1 MTKGHQDPVDAVPAY
16 WPPLMETVYVGCEW
30 CWEWFH
36 REFHSASAG
45 YTVFSHVLRDK
56 EVQFYYLA
64 VGFFVVFFFC
74 TNWKNEQH
82 LRYSS
87 DELEVW
93 PLGRILSDFIMSTG
107 LASRFVASRFPPPT
121 PSLMD
126 MPAAHPP
133 SSDSVH
139 NTVLK
144 GYRWRQVDVLE
155 TNLKQVDAHQWK
167 SCNILH
173 VVKIVLV
180 NISYLYIASFIQEGP
195 EDNISTF
202 ESEIKWRLQCVGCVS
217 VRAFVLN

>member
-1 MTKGHQDPVDAVPAY
+1 MWV
-16 WPPLMETVYVGCEW
+16 
-30 CWEWFH
+30 
-36 REFHSASAG
+36 
-45 YTVFSHVLRDK
+45 VLRM
-56 EVQFYYLA
+56 VSQRVSLSICRLHGIQSCTAWQRSPVLLPSRRFLLL
-64 VGFFVVFFFC
+64 FFFFFC

-93 PLGRILSDFIMSTG
+93 PLGRILSVFIMSTG

-144 GYRWRQVDVLE
+144 GYRWREVDVLE